1 MTIVEPDVIKLPSF
15 KNTDIFQIFQLMTTK
30 PIPLSTTKERN
41 NLANAGKHLVHHSHI
56 SDSKL
61 LKRELKKY
69 FYLWTECFLS

>member
-41 NLANAGKHLVHHSHI
+41 NLANAG
-56 SDSKL
+56 
-61 LKRELKKY
+61 
-69 FYLWTECFLS
+69 